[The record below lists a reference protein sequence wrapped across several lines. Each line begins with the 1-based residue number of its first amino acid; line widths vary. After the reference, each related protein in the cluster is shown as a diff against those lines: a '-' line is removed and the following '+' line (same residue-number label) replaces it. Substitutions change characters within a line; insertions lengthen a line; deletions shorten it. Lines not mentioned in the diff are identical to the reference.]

1 MRQSK
6 RTLILDA
13 AVQVVQRAGIAAVTF
28 DSVAAQ
34 AELTK
39 GGLLYH
45 FRSREALLE
54 AVHEHLAH
62 QWESQLEQA
71 AGATADHAGP
81 RERSAAYAAV
91 CAASATRAEL
101 LLMVE
106 AASDPVLSAYGQ
118 EVQNRWVPSPDSAEL
133 PQADLEDFVLR
144 LAADGLW
151 LHESIGGRPLDPRLR
166 RQVADYLTA
175 ALSDPPG
182 TDRPTG

>member
-13 AVQVVQRAGIAAVTF
+13 AVQVVQREGITAVTF

-54 AVHEHLAH
+54 AVHEHLA
-62 QWESQLEQA
+62 QRWEAQLEQA
-71 AGATADHAGP
+71 AGTTADRAGTQKK
-81 RERSAAYAAV
+81 SAAYAAV
-91 CAASATRAEL
+91 CASATRAEL

-118 EVQNRWVPSPDSAEL
+118 DVQNRWVPSPESAEL
-133 PQADLEDFVLR
+133 SQADLEDFVLR

-151 LHESIGGRPLDPRLR
+151 VHESIGGHLLDPRLR
-166 RQVADYLTA
+166 RQVAEYLIA
-175 ALSDPPG
+175 ALSGSPG
-182 TDRPTG
+182 SGRPAD